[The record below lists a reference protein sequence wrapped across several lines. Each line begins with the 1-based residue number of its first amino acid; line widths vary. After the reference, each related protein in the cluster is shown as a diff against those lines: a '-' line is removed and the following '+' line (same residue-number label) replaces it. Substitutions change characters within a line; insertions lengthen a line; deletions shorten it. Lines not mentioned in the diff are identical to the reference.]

1 MEWKNESAHGARATP
16 RPPITRLAI
25 NKPRL
30 DSRPGVS
37 VRMPTS
43 LHHTLVALLV
53 LAGCKPPPHAAVTR
67 CTDVFLST
75 KDAQDCTVS
84 VERFIDESSLATIST
99 QSRNLNVHVTL
110 HLALAKGEVQ
120 VNVKGSPGVVAT
132 SKLAPGAP
140 ITLELDVPLNR
151 NSRSFSLELVPLS
164 GNPAGLSGTLSHH
177 AI

>member
-1 MEWKNESAHGARATP
+1 MT
-16 RPPITRLAI
+16 
-25 NKPRL
+25 
-30 DSRPGVS
+30 
-37 VRMPTS
+37 TS
-43 LHHTLVALLV
+43 LHHTLVALLL
-53 LAGCKPPPHAAVTR
+53 LAGCKPPPHAAVTT

-75 KDAQDCTVS
+75 NDAQDCTLR

-99 QSRNLNVHVTL
+99 QSRNQNVHVTL

-132 SKLAPGAP
+132 SKLAPGTP

-151 NSRSFSLELVPLS
+151 SSRSFSIELVPLS
-164 GNPAGLSGTLSHH
+164 GAPAGLSGTLSHH